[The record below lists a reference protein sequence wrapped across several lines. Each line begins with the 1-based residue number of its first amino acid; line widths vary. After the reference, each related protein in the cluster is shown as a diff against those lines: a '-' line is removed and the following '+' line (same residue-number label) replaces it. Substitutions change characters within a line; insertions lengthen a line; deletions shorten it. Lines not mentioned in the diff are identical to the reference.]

1 MLMNWSLGNYWY
13 LLLLLLL
20 PVIGYFIIHY
30 VRWKSKRRNIFT
42 EDRFQNVL
50 FEKTSWFAKIF
61 PILYL
66 FGFLF
71 LIFAIIDL
79 LGGKEEISVTQN
91 VSNTIF
97 VLDVSNSMNAQDI
110 QPSRLDEAKNII
122 INSLQKMTNDRV
134 GIVVFAGDAYSVM
147 PLSTDY
153 SAAETYLS
161 GIETSVIQNQGT
173 DFLKAIEVAAQKFK
187 NINKGAKNV
196 VLISDGED
204 NEGHEEEAIDLAK
217 QQGIKVT
224 TIGVGTE
231 EGAPIPEYYYG
242 QLMGYKSDMYGET
255 VVSKLQ
261 TKALTNIASS
271 TGGNY
276 FSGNNLE
283 EAINQLI
290 ANLEKSTASSS
301 TTISSQSSIHY
312 YQYFLAVSVLLF
324 FLIYLFNP
332 KKDFNL

>member
-1 MLMNWSLGNYWY
+1 MNWYLGNYWY

-30 VRWKSKRRNIFT
+30 IRWKSKRRNRFA
-42 EDRFQNVL
+42 EDRFQEIL
-50 FEKTSWFAKIF
+50 FDKTSGFARLF
-61 PILYL
+61 PVLYL
-66 FGFLF
+66 LGFLF
-71 LIFAIIDL
+71 LIFSIIDL

-122 INSLQKMTNDRV
+122 INALQKMTNDRV

-147 PLSTDY
+147 PLSSDY
-153 SAAETYLS
+153 AAAETYLS
-161 GIETSVIQNQGT
+161 GIESGVVQNQGT
-173 DFLKAIEVAAQKFK
+173 DFLKAMEIAAQKFK
-187 NINKGAKNV
+187 NINKGSKNV

-204 NEGHEEEAIDLAK
+204 NEGHEDEAVSLANK
-217 QQGIKVT
+217 QGIRVT

-261 TKALTNIASS
+261 TKALSNIASS

-276 FSGNNLE
+276 FNGNNLE
-283 EAINQLI
+283 DAVTHLTTELQKN
-290 ANLEKSTASSS
+290 TGSSS
-301 TTISSQSSIHY
+301 TTINSQSSVHY
-312 YQYFLAVSVLLF
+312 YQYFLAVSIF
-324 FLIYLFNP
+324 FFALIYLFNP
-332 KKDFNL
+332 KRDFNL

>member
-1 MLMNWSLGNYWY
+1 MNWYLGNYWY

-30 VRWKSKRRNIFT
+30 IRWKSKRRNRFA
-42 EDRFQNVL
+42 EDRFQEVL
-50 FEKTSWFAKIF
+50 FDKTSGFARLF
-61 PILYL
+61 PVLYL
-66 FGFLF
+66 LGFLF
-71 LIFAIIDL
+71 LIFSIIDL

-122 INSLQKMTNDRV
+122 INALQKMTNDRV

-147 PLSTDY
+147 PLSSDY
-153 SAAETYLS
+153 AAAETYLS
-161 GIETSVIQNQGT
+161 GIESGVVQNQGT
-173 DFLKAIEVAAQKFK
+173 DFLKAMEIAAQKFK
-187 NINKGAKNV
+187 NINKGSKNV

-204 NEGHEEEAIDLAK
+204 NEGHEDEAVSLANK
-217 QQGIKVT
+217 QGIRVT

-261 TKALTNIASS
+261 TKALSNIASS

-276 FSGNNLE
+276 FTGNNLE
-283 EAINQLI
+283 DAVTHLTTELQKN
-290 ANLEKSTASSS
+290 TGSSS
-301 TTISSQSSIHY
+301 TTINSQSSVHY
-312 YQYFLAVSVLLF
+312 YQYFLAVSIF
-324 FLIYLFNP
+324 FFALIYLFNP
-332 KKDFNL
+332 KRDFNL